1 MDIDEKMD
9 LIKSEPTEEIL
20 TEEELRNLLETNNH
34 PVHYI
39 GLEISGIP
47 HIGHVLVAGKKI
59 NDLVKAGV
67 RTKIY
72 LADWHTFAN
81 NKLDGD
87 WNRIL
92 KGAEF
97 YKILFNIICP
107 DTEIVL
113 GSDLYSKNDE
123 YWKNV
128 MKFSAHTT
136 IARATRTLIIEG
148 RSETEKL
155 HVSQYMYPI
164 MQVADLIALN
174 VDIPHAGMDQRRIH
188 MLAKELFKS
197 EKLKPI
203 VPLHHHLITS
213 LVGPIFNS
221 SKLKSA
227 ADRAKSSSMPKS
239 TVAKTQENQY
249 NRINSIKEEI
259 VAEMKMSKSKPGS
272 AISILA
278 KDAEIKKAINNAWC
292 PERTID
298 KNPILELCR
307 YLIIPSK
314 GKLSI
319 IRDRKFGGDM
329 EYTTYKDI
337 ESDFKT
343 GKLHPSDLK
352 NGVYEIISEMVGDV
366 REHFDNEK
374 GRELT
379 SVFTGGKI

>member
-1 MDIDEKMD
+1 MDIDGKMD

-20 TEEELRNLLETNNH
+20 TEEELKSLLETNNH
-34 PVHYI
+34 PIHYI

-59 NDLVKAGV
+59 NDLVKAGIK
-67 RTKIY
+67 TKIY

-87 WNRIL
+87 WNKIL

-97 YKILFNIICP
+97 YKMLFKFICP

-123 YWKNV
+123 YWKYV

-148 RSETEKL
+148 RSEKEKL

-164 MQVADLIALN
+164 MQVADLIALD

-213 LVGPIFNS
+213 LTKPPNLPAGSV
-221 SKLKSA
+221 
-227 ADRAKSSSMPKS
+227 
-239 TVAKTQENQY
+239 
-249 NRINSIKEEI
+249 KEEI

-272 AISILA
+272 AISILS
-278 KDAEIKKAINNAWC
+278 KDVEIKKAINNAWC

-298 KNPILELCR
+298 KNPILELCK
-307 YLIIPSK
+307 YLIMPSK
-314 GKLSI
+314 GKFSI
-319 IRDRKFGGDM
+319 IRDKKFGGDV
-329 EYTTYKDI
+329 EYMRYKDI

-352 NGVYEIISEMVGDV
+352 NGVCNIISGMVGDV
-366 REHFDNEK
+366 RRHLDNK
-374 GRELT
+374 NGRELA